1 MSTQIDTQ
9 QPSAQRGTGSKIR
22 QQFRKIRLIR
32 QISAKVK
39 QIRDL
44 LHLALEQSGREH
56 PHSHQNLFPH
66 IFRLLDLL
74 QQFLSPHGKAPEVS
88 DYEEQPPDQVSLS
101 LSQLLVVFQRTL
113 RTLHEEAPPY
123 IQQDALEILHSYF
136 IELQGLYDL
145 VFVRRF
151 MNDSSELPLSLAA
164 LEDQHKR
171 YFRCFQLTDQALT
184 KLREDGLP
192 DDALGKLRKLDQSR
206 AMTEE
211 QLIKTLGETFGDT
224 RAEQFQFL
232 IMKHTQV
239 LQHITIDPLIREYQ
253 SIKFFDLM
261 NVSALH
267 HIRTAF
273 LRLLPKFIGAA
284 LKETIQGVPRC
295 QGIKDP
301 DDITTVEDLQEFF
314 QQHPLTETAKLR
326 IAFHRHIMRIADLL
340 GTRIILKWG
349 RPVFE
354 LLILGTWLQTV
365 KDHIVPGPHRPSWRA
380 EHLELSQDVQQEVL
394 DSDAGPGTI
403 RLSSAFFMQPRV
415 KFGLERF
422 LIFKLRSMTVGDI
435 VRVTEFGNWMR
446 KNSPDEFLQFFNI
459 ALGDMGGLG
468 IRTMPE
474 HEIIENEDTLWL
486 YSALMTF
493 IPGGATSPGSNEM
506 RKQNYSLTKKQ
517 QLFHELRFYDPRFK
531 HSSSLISDILTV
543 FGSLSVLDRGR
554 VGKAL
559 QDTESFDSIEITTQ
573 SVEALQGEGLSEDI
587 LAGIRAIENQKFPE
601 PDELLH
607 TLEQHIGTQDTA
619 QYKERIL
626 LHAVREKQNR
636 GV

>member
-1 MSTQIDTQ
+1 MSTQIDMQ
-9 QPSAQRGTGSKIR
+9 QPSAQRGTGSKLKQR
-22 QQFRKIRLIR
+22 FRKIRLIR
-32 QISAKVK
+32 QIVVQVK

-44 LHLALEQSGREH
+44 LHRTLEQSGGGH
-56 PHSHQNLFPH
+56 NHSHQNLFPH
-66 IFRLLDLL
+66 ISGLLDLL
-74 QQFLSPHGKAPEVS
+74 QQFLSPDGKAPELF
-88 DYEEQPPDQVSLS
+88 DYEEQSPDQVSLS
-101 LSQLLVVFQRTL
+101 LSQLLVVFRKTL
-113 RTLHEEAPPY
+113 KTLHEEARPD
-123 IQQDALEILHSYF
+123 IQHEALEILHSYF

-151 MNDSSELPLSLAA
+151 MEDSPDLPFSLSA
-164 LEDQHKR
+164 LEDHHKR
-171 YFRCFQLTDQALT
+171 YFRCFKLTEQALE
-184 KLREDGLP
+184 KLQHDGLP
-192 DDALGKLRKLDQSR
+192 DAALRTLRTLEQNR

-211 QLIKTLGETFGDT
+211 QLIKALTEAFGD
-224 RAEQFQFL
+224 AHGEQYQFL

-239 LQHITIDPLIREYQ
+239 LQHLTADPLIREYQ
-253 SIKFFDLM
+253 SIQFFDLM
-261 NVSALH
+261 NVSATH
-267 HIRTAF
+267 HIRAAF
-273 LRLLPKFIGAA
+273 LRLLPKFIGAV

-314 QQHPLTETAKLR
+314 RQHPLTDTAKLR

-349 RPVFE
+349 RSVFE

-365 KDHIVPGPHRPSWRA
+365 KDHVVSDPHRPSWQA
-380 EHLELSQDVQQEVL
+380 EHLELSQDAQQEV
-394 DSDAGPGTI
+394 DYSNAGPGTI

-422 LIFKLRSMTVGDI
+422 LIFKLRTMTVGDI

-493 IPGGATSPGSNEM
+493 IPGGATSPGSTEM
-506 RKQNYSLTKKQ
+506 RKHDYSLTKKQ

-531 HSSSLISDILTV
+531 HSSSLINDILAV
-543 FGSLSVLDRGR
+543 LGSLSVLDRGR

-559 QDTESFDSIEITTQ
+559 QDTESFDGIKITTQ
-573 SVEALQGEGLSEDI
+573 SIEALQESGLPESV
-587 LAGIRAIENQKFPE
+587 LAGIRAIENQHFPKQE
-601 PDELLH
+601 ELLR
-607 TLEQHIGTQDTA
+607 TLEQHIGTQETA

-626 LHAVREKQNR
+626 QHAVREKQNR
-636 GV
+636 GT